1 MHQLDAPQA
10 KRILIG
16 QVVLTLV
23 LTAAA
28 LPFGTHIALSVLIG
42 AAVCLLAT
50 AVFAFWVFR
59 RYSAQ
64 RPDLLLMRFYGAEV
78 AKLVLVLGLFAVA
91 FLTVKEINLP
101 VLLTAYF
108 VVQVLPTVLAP
119 RWGAGSKPER

>member
-10 KRILIG
+10 KRILFG
-16 QVVLTLV
+16 QTVLTVVLTV
-23 LTAAA
+23 AA
-28 LPFGTHIALSVLIG
+28 LPFGAHIALSVLIG

-78 AKLVLVLGLFAVA
+78 AKLVLVLGLFAAA
-91 FLTVKEINLP
+91 FLTVKEINPP